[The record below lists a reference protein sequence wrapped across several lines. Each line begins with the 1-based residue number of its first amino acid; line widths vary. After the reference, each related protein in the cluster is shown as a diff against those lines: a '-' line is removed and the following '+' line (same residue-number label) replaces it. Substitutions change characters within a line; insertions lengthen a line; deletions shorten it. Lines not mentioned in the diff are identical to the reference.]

1 MKNDPTWPALKPR
14 QELIPPMVF
23 HRAIWGKVHGANS
36 DFRWIARSEACKADD
51 GLARDLL
58 LGSEDTPPAG
68 KLYFWRSF
76 SHGGKPTAYV
86 AGTAY
91 LSRAMD
97 AAGRKDFLEKQLLEL
112 DAEYPAAAAAL
123 LGLPETAAWTDDI
136 WWGQSQPL
144 DWSRH
149 ETVLTI
155 NEQRSLDPS
164 QLAQA
169 IKYGLDAL
177 NAIST
182 KELEE
187 FYARLLAGER
197 PACLRQ
203 PAPLSAEALAALLL
217 PLDRT
222 LADTLSMAGWIPS
235 QRYELEE
242 LGKRWDII
250 VLPESA
256 RLPALS
262 IPALEKMEQ
271 AKLFVQALQEHNPR
285 LLAGETSPESANE
298 SFSDFK
304 PIEAQPVQDEASNN
318 EPVLGRETAQLP
330 HNYHLRDPNW
340 PILPDAKL
348 AITPPTK
355 DASEWMRLFHHF
367 ASAVDQRVLKASV
380 LKDLQRPL
388 TELTGA
394 EALQLCSWV
403 KQVEQTP
410 EPHYADQQQWHL
422 KLDLLKAIA
431 WILAPSTCVEKG
443 FSVPTDDR
451 LFYYAPAL
459 ITRSKEFEERW
470 NSAKEK
476 SPDELAKTIRDCL
489 SNTETGYKI

>member
-1 MKNDPTWPALKPR
+1 M
-14 QELIPPMVF
+14 PPMVF

-36 DFRWIARSEACKADD
+36 DFRWIARSEACKAGD

-155 NEQRSLDPS
+155 NRQRSLDPS

-182 KELEE
+182 EELKE

-203 PAPLSAEALAALLL
+203 RSPLSAEALAALLL
-217 PLDRT
+217 PLDRA

-262 IPALEKMEQ
+262 TPALEKMEQ
-271 AKLFVQALQEHNPR
+271 AKLFVQALQEQKPT
-285 LLAGETSPESANE
+285 LLAGETSPESADE
-298 SFSDFK
+298 AFSDFE
-304 PIEAQPVQDEASNN
+304 PIEAQPVRDDVSNN
-318 EPVLGRETAQLP
+318 EPILGQETAHLP
-330 HNYHLRDPNW
+330 NYHLQEPNW
-340 PILPDAKL
+340 PILPDARL
-348 AITPPTK
+348 AITPPAK
-355 DASEWMRLFHHF
+355 DASEWMRSFHHF
-367 ASAVDQRVLKASV
+367 ASAVDQRVLKASI

-388 TELTGA
+388 TELTET

-403 KQVEQTP
+403 RQVEQTSI
-410 EPHYADQQQWHL
+410 PHYADPQQWRL

-431 WILAPSTCVEKG
+431 WILAPTICMEKG
-443 FSVPTDDR
+443 LPAPTEKS
-451 LFYYAPAL
+451 LVYYDPSL
-459 ITRSKEFEERW
+459 ITRSTEFEEHL
-470 NSAKEK
+470 N
-476 SPDELAKTIRDCL
+476 
-489 SNTETGYKI
+489 